1 MLMNRERT
9 SKFLQELGVEAAVLS
24 GGPNFNYAAGW
35 GSDAHLWGGGP
46 FAIVPSDEKEEVT
59 LIIANHELPFVWRD
73 ADFKPNLRTV
83 GREVEPVVPSSDYK
97 PLPAEARYLAA
108 YEEGRKK
115 NYEDRMEA
123 LADTLSDLGL
133 SNAYLGFDDVRVAQ
147 QLERMNAFTG
157 TYEDVVQTFRYI
169 RSVKSPHEI
178 EIIRKANEAN
188 LRGIEDV
195 VIALREGAPF
205 NEALI
210 QHDIRLAKEDA
221 MRSVPSRI
229 SGVGRMGMAL
239 FQRQDYDGYQ
249 MQPGDLVRFDFEG
262 TYERYWTD
270 LGRTCSVGEPS
281 AKAKQ
286 YYEGMLAGREA
297 AMEAMRPGAR
307 ASEVCRIAVE
317 AIQKNGCPEYVTGK
331 GLCMFHVIGLE
342 LYEQWCWYPHGDFT
356 LEEDM
361 TINFESP
368 FFEMGFGGMQLEDT
382 YLIKKDGPVDLSG
395 TLTRDIMII

>member
-1 MLMNRERT
+1 MLMNRKRASEY
-9 SKFLQELGVEAAVLS
+9 LQDLGVEAAILS
-24 GGPNFNYAAGW
+24 GGANFNYVAGW

-46 FAIVPSDEKEEVT
+46 FAILPSDEAAEVT
-59 LIIANHELPFVWRD
+59 LIIAAHELVFMDRD
-73 ADFKPNLRTV
+73 PDFKPALRTV
-83 GREVEPVVPSSDYK
+83 GRESEPEMPSPDYK
-97 PLPAEARYLAA
+97 PMPAEKRLLDAFER
-108 YEEGRKK
+108 GRKK
-115 NYEDRMEA
+115 NYEDRIEA

-133 SNAYLGFDDVRVAQ
+133 TNAYLAFDDVRVAQ
-147 QLERMNAFTG
+147 QLEAMGAFKG
-157 TYEDVVQTFRYI
+157 RYVDAVQTFRHI
-169 RSVKSPHEI
+169 RSVKSAQEI

-210 QHDIRLAKEDA
+210 QHDIRLAKENA

-229 SGVGRMGMAL
+229 SGVGRLGMAL
-239 FQRQDYDGYQ
+239 FQRQDYEDYQ
-249 MQPGDLVRFDFEG
+249 IQPGDLVRFDFEG

-270 LGRTCSVGEPS
+270 LGRTCSFGEPS
-281 AKAKQ
+281 DKAKQ
-286 YYEGMLAGREA
+286 YYQGMLAGREA
-297 AMEAMRPGAR
+297 AIEAMRPGVS
-307 ASEVCRIAVE
+307 ASEVCRKAVE
-317 AIQKNGCPEYVTGK
+317 AIQKNGNPNYVTGK

-368 FFEMGFGGMQLEDT
+368 YFEMGFGGMQLEDT

>member
-1 MLMNRERT
+1 MLINRERT
-9 SKFLQELGVEAAVLS
+9 ASHLQELGVEAAILS

-46 FAIVPSDEKEEVT
+46 FAIVPSDEDGEIT

-73 ADFKPNLRTV
+73 PDFKPALRTV
-83 GREVEPVVPSSDYK
+83 GREVEPVPPTSDYK
-97 PLPAEARYLAA
+97 PLPAEERYLAA
-108 YEEGRKK
+108 FEEGRKK

-123 LADTLSDLGL
+123 LGDTISDLGL
-133 SNAYLGFDDVRVAQ
+133 TNAYVGFDDVRVAQ
-147 QLERMNAFTG
+147 HLERTGAFTG
-157 TYEDVVQTFRYI
+157 SYVDVIQTFRHI
-169 RSVKSPHEI
+169 RSVKSAHEI

-210 QHDIRLAKEDA
+210 QHDIRLAKENA

-239 FQRQDYDGYQ
+239 FQRQDYESYQ
-249 MQPGDLVRFDFEG
+249 MQPGDLIRFDFEG

-270 LGRTCSVGEPS
+270 LGRTCSIGEPS

-286 YYEGMLAGREA
+286 YYQAMLAGREA
-297 AMEAMRPGAR
+297 AMEAMRPGAS

-317 AIQKNGCPEYVTGK
+317 AIQKNGCPDYVTGK

-368 FFEMGFGGMQLEDT
+368 YFEMGFGGMQLEDT
-382 YLIKKDGPVDLSG
+382 YLIKKDAPVDLSG
-395 TLTRDIMII
+395 TLTRDIMIV